1 MEVRTEIYW
10 ESTNKYG
17 EELCG
22 DKTEAVQSPEE
33 TIMVMA
39 DGLGSG
45 VKANI
50 LSTLTT
56 KIALTMLR
64 QGSSIEETVKTIVAT
79 LPICKIR
86 KIAYSTFTILRV
98 DSRGNCY
105 IAEYGNPP
113 VILLREGKVLR
124 LEGTTREIAGKKVK
138 EYRIK
143 VQRNDIFIAMSDGV
157 VHAGVGGILNLGW
170 QWENIA
176 QYIEKVSKVESTIV
190 SLVKLLS
197 TATMNFY
204 MDKPGDDA
212 TIAAMK
218 IVSPQF
224 VTVFAGPPQ
233 NSDDDEKA
241 VNQLMEKPGRK
252 VVCGGTAARIV
263 ARVLDREIKTSTDFV
278 DPSIPPIAW
287 IKGIDLVTEGV
298 LTLDRTRKLLAR
310 FIDTNI
316 QYKELRKLEQQ
327 EDGASRL
334 AKILLDATDITFLLG
349 KAINPAHQN
358 PDFPKDLSIKLNII
372 KELVDILS
380 QMGKHIQTIYF

>member
-1 MEVRTEIYW
+1 MEVRTEVYW
-10 ESTNKYG
+10 ESLNKYG

-64 QGSSIEETVKTIVAT
+64 QGSSIEETVKTIIAT
-79 LPICKIR
+79 LPICKVR
-86 KIAYSTFTILRV
+86 KIAYSTFTIIRV
-98 DSRGNCY
+98 DSKGNCY
-105 IAEYGNPP
+105 IVEYGNPP
-113 VILLREGKVLR
+113 VILLREGKVVK
-124 LEGTTREIAGKKVK
+124 LEGTKRQIAGKEVR
-138 EYRIK
+138 EHRLK

-170 QWENIA
+170 QWDNIA
-176 QYIEKVSKVESTIV
+176 QYIEKVSKVETTVV

-197 TATMNFY
+197 TATTNFY

-212 TIAAMK
+212 TIAAIK
-218 IVSPQF
+218 IISPNF

-233 NSDDDEKA
+233 NSADDEKL
-241 VNQLMEKPGRK
+241 VKRLMQNPGKK
-252 VVCGGTAARIV
+252 VVCGGTAAQIV
-263 ARVLDREIKTSTDFV
+263 ARILDKEIKTSTNFI
-278 DPSIPPIAW
+278 DPAIPPIAW
-287 IKGIDLVTEGV
+287 VKGIDLVTEGV
-298 LTLDRTRKLLAR
+298 LTLDRTRKLLTR
-310 FIDTNI
+310 FVDANI

-327 EDGASRL
+327 EDGASKL
-334 AKILLDATDITFLLG
+334 ARILLEATDITFLLG

-358 PDFPKDLSIKLNII
+358 PDFPKNLSIKLNII
-372 KELVDILS
+372 RELVDILEK
-380 QMGKHIQTIYF
+380 MGKYIEIFYY